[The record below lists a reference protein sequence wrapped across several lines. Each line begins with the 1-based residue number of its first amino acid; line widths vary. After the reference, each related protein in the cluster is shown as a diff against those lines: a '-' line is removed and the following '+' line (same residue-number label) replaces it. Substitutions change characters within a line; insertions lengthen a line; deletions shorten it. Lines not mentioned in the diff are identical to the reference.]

1 MKKVMSLVLTLLVSI
16 CFTSCIQSNQEN
28 SNIRENIDT
37 QDQVIY
43 ILYKDGYSFLQYL
56 TSDLEKVGNVKVKG
70 GWDLCST
77 ENGKVYVTI
86 AGNANFSGD
95 CLKVIERGKITKTID
110 LTYDLP
116 LEIRYNSYNKKAYV
130 SHKHKITFANE
141 NCISVIDTL
150 TDKEEYSF
158 YYNELIQDFTFSED
172 NKMYISSQ
180 NVKTYEA
187 QIDVV
192 NLNSNEIEK
201 HIVVDVPLTSIEYC
215 ESTKMLYGV
224 SDRKE
229 SPLLYTVDCKEDRVS
244 SLSIGTSNPSQL
256 VLDKSGD
263 RPLLYISNVDVHNAR
278 EGHII
283 TIYDLIEGKEI
294 NTIENIDGINA
305 FIVDKGNVYASAV
318 YRDRIYKVD
327 LITNEM
333 IETDI
338 PYPFRIAK

>member
-1 MKKVMSLVLTLLVSI
+1 MKHLSILVLTLLVSVI
-16 CFTSCIQSNQEN
+16 SISCVADKKQSN
-28 SNIRENIDT
+28 NIKEYTDT

-43 ILYKDGYSFLQYL
+43 ILHKEGYSFLQYL
-56 TSDLEKVGNVKVKG
+56 TSDLDKIGDVKVEG

-86 AGNANFSGD
+86 AGNADFGGD
-95 CLKVIERGKITKTID
+95 CLKVVESGEITKTID

-130 SHKHKITFANE
+130 SHKYKITFANE

-158 YYNELIQDFTFSED
+158 YYNELIQDYTFSED

-180 NVKTYEA
+180 NVKTKKSR
-187 QIDVV
+187 IDVV
-192 NLNSNEIEK
+192 NLENYEIEK
-201 HIVVDVPLTSIEYC
+201 EIFTNETLTSIEYC

-229 SPLLYTVDCKEDRVS
+229 SPLLYTVDCKEGRVS

-256 VLDKSGD
+256 VLDNSGD

-278 EGHII
+278 GGHII
-283 TIYDLIEGKEI
+283 TIYDLIEEKEI

-305 FIVDKGNVYASAV
+305 FIVEKGNVYATAV
-318 YRDRIYKVD
+318 YRDRIYKID
-327 LITNEM
+327 LLTNEM

-338 PYPFRIAK
+338 QYPIRISQ